1 LTYSFVILWALLFCP
16 GAPGAG
22 TAVCVSSK
30 PSEVQP
36 LSLSELPSPDTV
48 MAPNQPL
55 VPAQIRFDE
64 FDRNRPSSSR
74 PDAPLPDLPS
84 PDNNLVP
91 TPVTHVPEK
100 SSTDFQWE
108 PASAQSFMFTVIMHA
123 YRFSTEKGTRDA
135 VRGPWFE
142 NWMRSIGEFRGWDD
156 GDGFV
161 TSYVAHPM
169 EGSVFGFIQQ
179 QNDPRYR
186 AVQFGDGRA
195 YWISKL
201 HSLAFAAIWST
212 QWTAGPIS
220 ENSLG
225 NTNLYASPGFVDLTG
240 TPTLGM
246 GWMIGEDIVDRYPIS
261 WLETKTSNPY
271 LLSVVRGLGN
281 PTRSFANMMSM
292 RVPWHRDSR
301 PGLWRL
307 DRIRREEMI
316 ASGEPDASL
325 GFSNGFMQQ
334 TKKQQPDEEP
344 GTYPLEAPIELM
356 ATSMYERLGS
366 QNCYGGGGTGA
377 ARVNSQLQILAELSG
392 CLITGFRKYESGDS
406 LSYMVGPRWAPRVS
420 HRVSPYAQFLL
431 GGRRVTHEIL
441 DPGLRELL
449 LGQWNAGDLPHYPRR
464 SQYLVEDQANGV
476 SMAAGGGFDVRLNHG
491 LALRVADLEY
501 THSWLPVVDQIHAS
515 DGVRISA
522 GLVLRI
528 GTW

>member
-1 LTYSFVILWALLFCP
+1 MPCASSSVP
-16 GAPGAG
+16 DHR
-22 TAVCVSSK
+22 VSSAD
-30 PSEVQP
+30 QAQ
-36 LSLSELPSPDTV
+36 SPTID
-48 MAPNQPL
+48 APEAAAPKIQL
-55 VPAQIRFDE
+55 VPARMKLDVSNPE
-64 FDRNRPSSSR
+64 VLDKDHSSTSR
-74 PDAPLPDLPS
+74 PNASPS
-84 PDNNLVP
+84 ASSADDNLMP
-91 TPVTHVPEK
+91 SPVTHVPENGK
-100 SSTDFQWE
+100 NASDFQWQ
-108 PASAQSFMFTVIMHA
+108 PAFAQSFTFTTIMHA

-225 NTNLYASPGFVDLTG
+225 NTNLYASPGFVDLTV

-246 GWMIGEDIVDRYPIS
+246 GWMMGEDIVDRYPIS
-261 WLETKTSNPY
+261 WLETKTANPY
-271 LLSVVRGLGN
+271 FLAVVRGLGN
-281 PTRSFANMMSM
+281 PTRSFANMMSL

-301 PGLWRL
+301 PGLWHL
-307 DRIRREEMI
+307 DRIKREEMI
-316 ASGEPDASL
+316 ASGGNDPSLSFVTGPVQKTAKPD
-325 GFSNGFMQQ
+325 
-334 TKKQQPDEEP
+334 DESGP
-344 GTYPLEAPIELM
+344 YPLVAPVELT
-356 ATSMYERLGS
+356 AFNTYERLGS
-366 QNCYGGGGTGA
+366 RNCYGGGGSGA
-377 ARVNSQLQILAELSG
+377 ARMNDQWQLVAELNG
-392 CLITGFRKYESGDS
+392 CLITGFEKYVSGDS
-406 LSYMVGPRWAPRVS
+406 LSYLIGPRWTPRAT
-420 HRVSPYAQFLL
+420 HRLSPHAQLLL
-431 GGRRVTHEIL
+431 GGRRVTEEL
-441 DPGLRELL
+441 LNPGLRTLL
-449 LGQWNAGDLPHYPRR
+449 LNQWNGGDLPHYPRR
-464 SQYLVEDQANGV
+464 SEYLVEDQANGV
-476 SMAAGGGFDVRLNHG
+476 SLAAGGGFDVRLNRG
-491 LALRVADLEY
+491 FALRVADLEY